1 MLSLEKFL
9 FDRYSI
15 EIMLKKFHGK
25 LNSELMR
32 KSCATSFPD
41 NIIVGIMLKDILG
54 KFSKK
59 IIHVSFISRKVMLKN
74 IFGEVD

>member
-25 LNSELMR
+25 LNSELMH
-32 KSCATSFPD
+32 KSYAKEKSSD
-41 NIIVGIMLKDILG
+41 
-54 KFSKK
+54 KFSK
-59 IIHVSFISRKVMLKN
+59 RKLY
-74 IFGEVD
+74 I